1 VISHCKRLDCHA
13 GFFNGSGVSLRFE
26 IYLLE
31 FAYVRF
37 LNNPSHDLTYD
48 DVFMVPSKS
57 ELSSRMEVDLTSR
70 DGSGTTIPLVVAN
83 MTAISGRHTFFDT
96 PLTLSPQQTVADAV
110 SLLSKRAHGAV
121 VIVENNKPLGIV
133 TEEDCAGVDRF
144 TQLHTVMSKDLLT
157 LKDGADARQ
166 AFDFLHDNRRKLA
179 PVVNGKGELTG
190 ILTRVGALRSTLY
203 APAVDSQNRLRIAA
217 AIGING
223 DVAGKAR
230 ALLDSGADVLVIDT
244 AHGHQKKMF
253 DALKAIKAL
262 NPNVPLVAGNVVTAA
277 GTEDLIE
284 AGADIIKVGVGPGAM
299 CTTRMQTGV
308 GRPQFSAVLE
318 CAAAAKKKGKHVWAD
333 GGVRHPR
340 DVALALAAGA
350 SNVMIGSWFAGT
362 HESNHQ
368 GMYRQIL
375 LVVYLKNPLE
385 WHLHVQLQRAQL
397 KKTHLIAHGKHSL
410 KKASR
415 HLVCI

>member
-1 VISHCKRLDCHA
+1 MAETIARRGGLAVIPQD
-13 GFFNGSGVSLRFE
+13 
-26 IYLLE
+26 
-31 FAYVRF
+31 
-37 LNNPSHDLTYD
+37 
-48 DVFMVPSKS
+48 
-57 ELSSRMEVDLTSR
+57 
-70 DGSGTTIPLVVAN
+70 IPLDVVDSV
-83 MTAISGRHTFFDT
+83 IKWVKSRHTFFDT

-230 ALLDSGADVLVIDT
+230 ALLDSGADILVIDT

-253 DALKAIKAL
+253 DALKAIKTAT
-262 NPNVPLVAGNVVTAA
+262 VTN
-277 GTEDLIE
+277 
-284 AGADIIKVGVGPGAM
+284 
-299 CTTRMQTGV
+299 
-308 GRPQFSAVLE
+308 
-318 CAAAAKKKGKHVWAD
+318 AAKAIGAYDMVEKTIARSNRPTKIEGKSFRPAF
-333 GGVRHPR
+333 
-340 DVALALAAGA
+340 LF
-350 SNVMIGSWFAGT
+350 I
-362 HESNHQ
+362 
-368 GMYRQIL
+368 IL
-375 LVVYLKNPLE
+375 KLKNKKELSVFLPT
-385 WHLHVQLQRAQL
+385 QQRL
-397 KKTHLIAHGKHSL
+397 LIFSL
-410 KKASR
+410 FTGSSR
-415 HLVCI
+415 NVCTYKLLLLL

>member
-1 VISHCKRLDCHA
+1 M
-13 GFFNGSGVSLRFE
+13 
-26 IYLLE
+26 
-31 FAYVRF
+31 RF

-83 MTAISGRHTFFDT
+83 MTAVSGRRMAETIARRGGLAVIPQDIPLDVVDSVIKWVKSRHTFFDT

-157 LKDGADARQ
+157 LKDDADARQ

-179 PVVNGKGELTG
+179 PVVNSKGELTG

-203 APAVDSQNRLRIAA
+203 APAIDAQNNLRIAA

-230 ALLDSGADVLVIDT
+230 ALLDPAQMYLLLILRTDIKRRCLTRSKQSKLLI
-244 AHGHQKKMF
+244 QKF
-253 DALKAIKAL
+253 
-262 NPNVPLVAGNVVTAA
+262 
-277 GTEDLIE
+277 
-284 AGADIIKVGVGPGAM
+284 
-299 CTTRMQTGV
+299 R
-308 GRPQFSAVLE
+308 
-318 CAAAAKKKGKHVWAD
+318 
-333 GGVRHPR
+333 
-340 DVALALAAGA
+340 
-350 SNVMIGSWFAGT
+350 
-362 HESNHQ
+362 
-368 GMYRQIL
+368 
-375 LVVYLKNPLE
+375 
-385 WHLHVQLQRAQL
+385 
-397 KKTHLIAHGKHSL
+397 
-410 KKASR
+410 
-415 HLVCI
+415 